1 MLARGE
7 RIQFRLA
14 DRALGVANGE
24 FATIAAIDGRRAVLH
39 LDNGKELSAALD
51 RLRHID
57 HGYASTSH
65 SAQGATVDRVIVDI
79 DTRLSSELVNRKQF
93 YVSIS
98 RARNALTIFTD
109 NRMQLRRVVSRSR
122 EKSVALEHQSQIPRP
137 IDTILPDEQHHTLNR
152 SYGMHR

>member
-1 MLARGE
+1 M
-7 RIQFRLA
+7 
-14 DRALGVANGE
+14 
-24 FATIAAIDGRRAVLH
+24 H
-39 LDNGKELSAALD
+39 LDNGKELIAALD

-79 DTRLSSELVNRKQF
+79 DTRLSPELVNRKQF

-109 NRMQLRRVVSRSR
+109 DRTQTCARCESKPREIRR
-122 EKSVALEHQSQIPRP
+122 A
-137 IDTILPDEQHHTLNR
+137 
-152 SYGMHR
+152 